1 MSQQKNERYNDLKT
15 DAFFCNRKLNRGF
28 LNLLLSTLAVL
39 LFPGMVAAADFYTFR
54 DKGGDVYFTN
64 IPGHGHHKVRLP
76 LKKDKLQM
84 SGINVSCHIEAYE
97 PIIASTSEHFT
108 VDSDLIRAVIKT
120 ESNFNPQAIS
130 PRGALGLMQLMP
142 GTAQEMGVADPFD
155 PVENIRGGVRYLS
168 RLLVALDGDFSLA
181 LAAYNAGLSR
191 VIGQNK
197 VPPIQET
204 RDYVERVLNYYRNL
218 KNVKKL

>member
-1 MSQQKNERYNDLKT
+1 MS
-15 DAFFCNRKLNRGF
+15 
-28 LNLLLSTLAVL
+28 LLLSVVAAL
-39 LFPGMVAAADFYTFR
+39 LFSGLVVAADIYTFR
-54 DKGGDVYFTN
+54 DEGGVAYFTN
-64 IPGHGHHKVRLP
+64 TPGHGRYKVRLP
-76 LKKDKLQM
+76 LKKAGLKPA
-84 SGINVSCHIEAYE
+84 GTIPACHREAYE

-108 VDSDLIRAVIKT
+108 VDSDLVRAVIKA

-130 PRGALGLMQLMP
+130 PKGALGLMQLMP

-168 RLLVALDGDFSLA
+168 RLLTTLNGDFPLA
-181 LAAYNAGLSR
+181 LAAYNAGPSR

-197 VPPIQET
+197 IPPIRET

-218 KNVKKL
+218 KER